1 VAGVLTRHPEWE
13 NILAG
18 FQAESAWMVGAWND
32 VQKLVESVDTRTS
45 SVVIARVM
53 LAMREGN
60 SEVVETMLSQARL
73 VLGAPITAAGIGGY
87 RRSYE
92 AALDLHL
99 THELEMIFKA
109 TCTLPQDSQD
119 GSRQERRRT
128 IAELS
133 KKLSRRLDLTL
144 PTFRSRE
151 PVLSMRRTAFA
162 LS

>member
-1 VAGVLTRHPEWE
+1 MAGVLTRHPEWE
-13 NILAG
+13 TILAG
-18 FQAESAWMVGAWND
+18 FQAESAWMVGAWSD
-32 VQKLVESVDTRTS
+32 VYKLVEAVDTQTA
-45 SVVIARVM
+45 SVVIARVL

-60 SEVVETMLSQARL
+60 SEVIETMLSQARL
-73 VLGAPITAAGIGGY
+73 VLGSPITAAGVGGY

-99 THELEMIFKA
+99 THELEMIYKA
-109 TCTLPQDSQD
+109 TCTLPQDSQE
-119 GSRQERRRT
+119 STRQERRRA

-133 KKLSRRLDLTL
+133 RNLSRRLDLTL

>member
-1 VAGVLTRHPEWE
+1 
-13 NILAG
+13 
-18 FQAESAWMVGAWND
+18 MVGAWGD
-32 VQKLVESVDTRTS
+32 VQKVVESVDTQTS
-45 SVVIARVM
+45 SVVIARVL
-53 LAMREGN
+53 LAMRGGN
-60 SEVVETMLSQARL
+60 PDVVERTLSQARL
-73 VLGAPITAAGIGGY
+73 VLGAPITAAGVGGY

-99 THELEMIFKA
+99 THELEMIYNA
-109 TCTLPQDSQD
+109 TCTIPQDTQD

-133 KKLSRRLDLTL
+133 KTLSRRLDLTL